1 MKYIVIGLGRF
12 GSKLASILTDKG
24 HEVIGIDHHDER
36 LDELKDSVTTVIKMD
51 STNMKAVS
59 SLPLH
64 DIDAAVVAIGEDIGA
79 SVLTSSILKTLK
91 VKRII
96 GRAINKI
103 HYDIL
108 RQIGIDEIVLPLE
121 ESARHVASMLQF
133 KNIIVQTELNEEYS
147 VAEVNIP
154 SRYIGHS
161 LEAVNIRGRF
171 ELRLIAVK
179 VPPKENILTSFFR
192 TNYKVYLDYD
202 VNQPLGEN
210 YILILAGKINDLR
223 RFVES

>member
-51 STNMKAVS
+51 STNMKAVG
-59 SLPLH
+59 SLPLN
-64 DIDAAVVAIGEDIGA
+64 DVDAAIVAIGEDIGA
-79 SVLTSSILKTLK
+79 SVLTSSILKTFK

-133 KNIIVQTELNEEYS
+133 KNIIVQTEINKEYS
-147 VAEVNIP
+147 IVEVNIP
-154 SRYIGHS
+154 SKYIGHT
-161 LEAVNIRGRF
+161 LEAVNILDRF

-179 VPPKENILTSFFR
+179 VPPKENILTSIFR
-192 TNYKVYLDYD
+192 TNYKVYLDFN

-210 YILILAGKINDLR
+210 DILVLAGKINDLK

>member
-51 STNMKAVS
+51 STNIKAVG
-59 SLPLH
+59 SLPLN
-64 DIDAAVVAIGEDIGA
+64 DVDAAIVAIGEDIGA
-79 SVLTSSILKTLK
+79 SVLTSSILKTFK

-133 KNIIVQTELNEEYS
+133 KNIIVQTEINEEYS
-147 VAEVNIP
+147 IAEVNIP
-154 SRYIGHS
+154 SKYIGHS

-179 VPPKENILTSFFR
+179 VPPKENILTSIFR
-192 TNYKVYLDYD
+192 TNYKVYMDYD
-202 VNQPLGEN
+202 GNQPLGEN
-210 YILILAGKINDLR
+210 DILVLAGKINDLK
-223 RFVES
+223 RFVDS

>member
-24 HEVIGIDHHDER
+24 HEVIGVDHNDER

-51 STNMKAVS
+51 STNMKAVG

-64 DIDAAVVAIGEDIGA
+64 DIDAAIVAIGEDIGA
-79 SVLTSSILKTLK
+79 SVLTSSILKTFK

-147 VAEVNIP
+147 IAEVNIP
-154 SRYIGHS
+154 SKYIGHS

-171 ELRLIAVK
+171 DLRLIAVK
-179 VPPKENILTSFFR
+179 VPPKENILTSIFR
-192 TNYKVYLDYD
+192 TNYKVYLDYN

-210 YILILAGKINDLR
+210 NILILTGKINDLK

>member
-1 MKYIVIGLGRF
+1 
-12 GSKLASILTDKG
+12 
-24 HEVIGIDHHDER
+24 HD
-36 LDELKDSVTTVIKMD
+36 V
-51 STNMKAVS
+51 
-59 SLPLH
+59 
-64 DIDAAVVAIGEDIGA
+64 DAAIVAIGEDIGA
-79 SVLTSSILKTLK
+79 SVLTSSILKTFK